1 MESSRGV
8 FGFALVLALVASQSL
23 ANAQPRRRP
32 ARPQP
37 AAEPVQDEATQ
48 RAREAYDRGRT
59 QFGAQQYQEALAS
72 FQAAYD
78 ARPHP
83 TVLISIAECQE
94 RLEDYRAAVT
104 TLEKYL
110 RDSPEAR
117 DRQQVQE
124 RIAAHRSR
132 PAKLN
137 VTSEPAGA
145 AISVDGNPSGQVT
158 PATIE
163 VAPGAHTIAL
173 ALEGYENATQ
183 EVTVEFAERRDLP
196 MVLETPIPEEPEPP
210 TEPAPIEETRTEGES
225 APVWVAAGV
234 AGVGLVGGAVL
245 GFLALSDKSD
255 FDDNPTVETAD
266 RGERFALFADI
277 AFGVGIAA
285 AVTAAVLYFSRSEP
299 ESAEGESSDTD
310 LEALRLQ
317 LVPLAARN
325 GAGVQAHLA
334 F

>member
-1 MESSRGV
+1 MDRSRRF
-8 FGFALVLALVASQSL
+8 FGCALALALVAWQPL
-23 ANAQPRRRP
+23 AGAQPRRRP

-37 AAEPVQDEATQ
+37 AAEPVQDDATQ

-59 QFGAQQYQEALAS
+59 QFAAQQYREALAA

-78 ARPHP
+78 AKPHP

-94 RLEDYRAAVT
+94 RLEDFRAAVA
-104 TLEKYL
+104 TLERYL
-110 RDSPEAR
+110 ADSPEAR

-124 RIAAHRSR
+124 RIAAHRTR
-132 PAKLN
+132 PAKIN

-145 AISVDGNPSGQVT
+145 AIGVDGSASGQVT

-163 VAPGAHTIAL
+163 IAPGAHTISL
-173 ALEGYENATQ
+173 TLEGYENATQ
-183 EVTVEFAERRDLP
+183 EITVEFAERRDLP
-196 MVLETPIPEEPEPP
+196 LTLQTPVPEEPELPP
-210 TEPAPIEETRTEGES
+210 EPAPVEEARTGGET

-234 AGVGLVGGAVL
+234 AGVGLVAGAVL
-245 GFLALSDKSD
+245 GFLALSDRSD
-255 FDDNPTVETAD
+255 FDDKPTVETAD

-285 AVTAAVLYFSRSEP
+285 AVTTAVLYFTRS
-299 ESAEGESSDTD
+299 ESAESSEGEDETE
-310 LEALRLQ
+310 LEALRLR
-317 LVPLAARN
+317 LTPLAARN
-325 GAGVQAHLA
+325 GAGVQAHLR